1 MRVSALLPFCLP
13 AWLPSC
19 LPAWLCWLV
28 PVCLPACVHVQEYYR
43 CWEAAETTRLKL
55 SRDDPHR
62 ALMALLTYACIS

>member
-13 AWLPSC
+13 VPTGSC
-19 LPAWLCWLV
+19 LSSCLC
-28 PVCLPACVHVQEYYR
+28 VCVCVQEYYR

-62 ALMALLTYACIS
+62 ALMALLTCAPASFCVV